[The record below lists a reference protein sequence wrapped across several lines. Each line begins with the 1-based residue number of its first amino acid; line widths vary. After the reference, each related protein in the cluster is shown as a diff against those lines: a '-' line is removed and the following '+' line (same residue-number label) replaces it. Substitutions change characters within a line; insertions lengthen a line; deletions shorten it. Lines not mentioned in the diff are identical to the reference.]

1 MPGRPW
7 PVGIRLAAALLL
19 LGSVPLSVGAE
30 PTGVPQSPA
39 AAQERPAAA
48 GDDQLPTADEAG
60 YTFGVEMGEQ
70 LRQFGVTS
78 EIPIERIVAGLKDG
92 LSGAKAEPADQQ
104 RVQAFLRSVT
114 EAVAARN
121 AVAAREFLARNQR
134 SPGVQTT
141 ASGLQYKVIAAG
153 DAKAAAVQPT
163 DQVTVQ
169 YRGRLLDGTEFDSS
183 YARGAATTFQV
194 SSVIKGWQEALG
206 MMKPGARWE
215 LFIPPELA
223 YGLAPRPRIP
233 GGSLLIL
240 DVQLKGVKAT
250 AVAARPVTEFSV
262 SR

>member
-1 MPGRPW
+1 MPAGR
-7 PVGIRLAAALLL
+7 RLAAALLL
-19 LGSVPLSVGAE
+19 FGTVPLWVGAE

-39 AAQERPAAA
+39 AAPEQPAAT
-48 GDDQLPTADEAG
+48 GGVQLPTADEAG
-60 YTFGVEMGEQ
+60 YTFGLEMGEQ
-70 LRQFGVTS
+70 LRQYGVTS
-78 EIPIERIVAGLKDG
+78 EIPIERIVAGLKAG
-92 LSGAKAEPADQQ
+92 LSGAKAEPVDQQ
-104 RVQAFLRSVT
+104 KVQAFLRSVT

-121 AVAAREFLARNQR
+121 AVAAQEFLARNQR

-141 ASGLQYKVIAAG
+141 ASGLQYKVLAAG
-153 DAKAAAVQPT
+153 DTHAAAVQPS

-183 YARGAATTFQV
+183 YARGAAATFQV

-215 LFIPPELA
+215 LYIPPELA

-240 DVQLKGVKAT
+240 DVQLKGVKAPQ
-250 AVAARPVTEFSV
+250 VAARAVTEFSV

>member
-1 MPGRPW
+1 MPAGL
-7 PVGIRLAAALLL
+7 GLAAALLL
-19 LGSVPLSVGAE
+19 FGGVPLWVAAE
-30 PTGVPQSPA
+30 PTSVPQSPA
-39 AAQERPAAA
+39 APAGRPAAT

-60 YTFGVEMGEQ
+60 YTFGLEMGEQ
-70 LRQFGVTS
+70 LRQYGVTS
-78 EIPIERIVAGLKDG
+78 EIPIERIVAGLKAG
-92 LSGAKAEPADQQ
+92 LGGAKAEPADQQ
-104 RVQAFLRSVT
+104 KTQAFLRSVT

-121 AVAAREFLARNQR
+121 AVAAQEFLARNQR
-134 SPGVQTT
+134 LPGVQTT

-153 DAKAAAVQPT
+153 DAKAAAAQPT
-163 DQVTVQ
+163 DQVTVL

-183 YARGAATTFQV
+183 YARGAAATFQV

-233 GGSLLIL
+233 GGSLVIL
-240 DVQLKGVKAT
+240 DVQLKSVKSP